1 MQDRM
6 KLYRTPNHDPEGK
19 QGPQSSE
26 PQGQEQADLGNAAAQ
41 EALPD
46 QTVEPSVLDG
56 LAAEVDEE
64 KSRGAERGA
73 KRAGGRKK
81 KRKKEPAVLEL
92 SSPVEGTGSGT
103 LATSTGLDAVAK
115 DMGSYTKVFLRLKKN
130 NPDKSDDE
138 LLDMLAKRRVNRGSQ
153 TAHLGDRHTKKDG
166 KKEALIIGNEDYL
179 EEKDLPGAKSDAA
192 GMASTYKAAGFEVDH
207 QVDLEGKKM
216 DTMIQAAGK
225 DLKEG
230 DELLVYY
237 AGHGVRQ
244 GLLGIDSPH
253 GDPLVEETTVAGKVP
268 EAKAGGYHATVMIDA
283 CHAGGTIDELQEQGE
298 TKPPETEV
306 KDAEKAKP

>member
-1 MQDRM
+1 M
-6 KLYRTPNHDPEGK
+6 KVFRTPNHEPEKKAADPEV
-19 QGPQSSE
+19 QAAE
-26 PQGQEQADLGNAAAQ
+26 AGQDSLGNAARA
-41 EALPD
+41 EALPEQAPEASLLESVAAGLD
-46 QTVEPSVLDG
+46 QEN
-56 LAAEVDEE
+56 
-64 KSRGAERGA
+64 SRGAERGA
-73 KRAGGRKK
+73 ARIGGRRK
-81 KRKKEPAVLEL
+81 KRTQEPAVVEL
-92 SSPVEGTGSGT
+92 SSEEEGTGSGT
-103 LATSTGLDAVAK
+103 LATSTGLDALAK
-115 DMGSYTKVFLRLKKN
+115 DTGSYTKVFLRLKKN

-138 LLDMLAKRRVNRGSQ
+138 LLDMMAKKRVNRGSQ

-179 EEKDLPGAKSDAA
+179 EEQDLPGAKSDAA

-207 QVDLEGKKM
+207 QVDLEGKDM
-216 DTMIQAAGK
+216 DTVVQAAGS
-225 DLKEG
+225 DLQEG

-244 GLLGIDSPH
+244 GLLGIDSP
-253 GDPLVEETTVAGKVP
+253 DKSALVSDKTLAGKVP

-298 TKPPETEV
+298 TQAPETEV